1 MTAPSGSQTRFIPP
15 VWGLSLSKPKDQA
28 VRNPDGTFK
37 SGVSGN
43 PGGRSGETQALRAK
57 LAKGA
62 DAIAKKVL
70 DAAKAGDMQA
80 CRLVLE
86 RLVPT
91 LKPTSDPVRFDL
103 DDTDLPSTAR
113 SIMRA
118 IASGA
123 LPGDQGKVLLDAVLG
138 MSRVIEVADLE
149 RRLKAIEASMEGDE

>member
-1 MTAPSGSQTRFIPP
+1 M
-15 VWGLSLSKPKDQA
+15 SKPNNSSKA
-28 VRNPDGTFK
+28 ATGRRKNGTFAK
-37 SGVSGN
+37 GQTGN
-43 PGGRSGETQALRAK
+43 PGGRPGNLANLRAK
-57 LAKGA
+57 LTAGS
-62 DAIAKKVL
+62 DEIATVVL
-70 DAAKAGDMQA
+70 AAAKSGDMQA
-80 CRLVLE
+80 CRLILE
-86 RLVPT
+86 RIVPA
-91 LKPTSDPVRFDL
+91 LKPITEPVPFDL